1 MEVNLMK
8 SVMKTLIPCL
18 FIIYLLTLTVC
29 LCSAERDVSVEQ
41 IIDNYRQHYEDSI
54 ANIDD
59 YTAKT
64 DQMTTYYKK
73 YYDNGRPFFK
83 TKTVYASDDMPNV
96 TEAAS
101 IESDLFSPELYDSLR
116 ENAVYEGTADV
127 DGYTTHVIYT
137 EDMDDHVLGHKE
149 DEDSI
154 NYARI
159 YIDAEKWII
168 RKLEFEVETRDQDQL
183 LTLHPSITMEDYHD
197 IEGLLIPYRT
207 VVVIEGLGQNL
218 SEEERQEALTGLA
231 EMERMLAQ
239 MSGEEKERME
249 KMMGSSF
256 EAYKNMLESETLEIS
271 LIINEVEVNTGL
283 TDEFFEE

>member
-1 MEVNLMK
+1 
-8 SVMKTLIPCL
+8 MKTLIPCL

-137 EDMDDHVLGHKE
+137 EDMDDHVIVHKE